1 VRSTPLAAAKHLIA
15 AFREGLAEGGV
26 VEGRNATVEY
36 YSAEGQTDRATTL
49 IADLV
54 QRPVD
59 VIAANGIAALVA
71 KAATTRIPIVFAT
84 GGDAVEQGLVDRLNR
99 PGSNVTGVNFFDG
112 AVGAKRLE
120 LLRQLVPKVS
130 PIGVLVNPRTT
141 ETELERAALQAA
153 ARVIGQQLVILDVVS
168 ASDIDGAV
176 ATLVERGVGALFVGT
191 GAFTFANRGRLASV
205 RCLELR
211 EALRVFVYAV
221 IAF

>member
-1 VRSTPLAAAKHLIA
+1 MSKSIHRRRREFIAALGSAALVGPRGAWGQQPIRPVIAFVRSTPLAAAKHLIA

-141 ETELERAALQAA
+141 ETELERAALP
-153 ARVIGQQLVILDVVS
+153 ARS
-168 ASDIDGAV
+168 A
-176 ATLVERGVGALFVGT
+176 
-191 GAFTFANRGRLASV
+191 
-205 RCLELR
+205 RCLNVCRQAWLGCSSLSSMR
-211 EALRVFVYAV
+211 KPRTHAA
-221 IAF
+221 